1 MNEVKAI
8 RFTWQE
14 LSENLQTE
22 VEAIL
27 ERKINCRAKADDESY
42 WCIGFPDGRIPMSE
56 IYRIL
61 ESLQASENER
71 IDSLPPISEHPIGV
85 SCIGKTDLPRKNIG
99 YALSNTIRNAVQ
111 ARNFVL
117 VPINSAKKIR
127 IIMLPSIR

>member
-27 ERKINCRAKADDESY
+27 ERKITCRAKADDESY

-85 SCIGKTDLPRKNIG
+85 SCIGMSASELLLRRHLGFQWEALHIDDDYLWVLGEKDGDLNE
-99 YALSNTIRNAVQ
+99 A
-111 ARNFVL
+111 
-117 VPINSAKKIR
+117 
-127 IIMLPSIR
+127 

>member
-1 MNEVKAI
+1 MHEVKAI

-14 LSENLQTE
+14 LSENLQTD

-85 SCIGKTDLPRKNIG
+85 SCIGMSASELLLRRHLGFQWEALHIDDDYLWVLGEKDGDLNE
-99 YALSNTIRNAVQ
+99 A
-111 ARNFVL
+111 
-117 VPINSAKKIR
+117 
-127 IIMLPSIR
+127 

>member
-61 ESLQASENER
+61 ESLQASKNER
-71 IDSLPPISEHPIGV
+71 IDSLPPISEHTIGV
-85 SCIGKTDLPRKNIG
+85 SCIGMSASELLLRRHLGFQWEALHIDDDYLWVLGEKDGDLNE
-99 YALSNTIRNAVQ
+99 A
-111 ARNFVL
+111 
-117 VPINSAKKIR
+117 
-127 IIMLPSIR
+127 

>member
-22 VEAIL
+22 VEVIL
-27 ERKINCRAKADDESY
+27 DRKINCRAKADDESY

-61 ESLQASENER
+61 ESLQASENEC

-85 SCIGKTDLPRKNIG
+85 SCIGMSASELLLRRHLGFQWEALHIDDDYLWVLGEKDGDLNE
-99 YALSNTIRNAVQ
+99 A
-111 ARNFVL
+111 
-117 VPINSAKKIR
+117 
-127 IIMLPSIR
+127 